1 MADSDQVAEDHPQI
15 RKDLHRTFPN
25 VSYFNMDSPGYIA
38 LQIVLKMYTIYDKN
52 ACGYVQGM
60 NFPAGMMVYHSCPS
74 IAFCIFVKL
83 LETHDIKS
91 NYTPGLPGLLE
102 KC

>member
-1 MADSDQVAEDHPQI
+1 
-15 RKDLHRTFPN
+15 
-25 VSYFNMDSPGYIA
+25 
-38 LQIVLKMYTIYDKN
+38 MYTFYDKS

-74 IAFCIFVKL
+74 VAFCIFVKM

-91 NYTPGLPGLLE
+91 NYTPGLPGLLD
-102 KC
+102 KCSTIDFLIENSLPSIHNFLRGLVSFNH